1 MKVIR
6 RVIYP
11 DGKKHPPL
19 VTDFLTHYIDNN
31 EIRDG
36 FEKGKILKATIELIN
51 GHKIEYE
58 RKPKIPKA
66 KAS

>member
-11 DGKKHPPL
+11 DGSKHTPL
-19 VTDFLTHYIDNN
+19 VTDFLTHLIDNK
-31 EIRDG
+31 EIREG
-36 FEKGKILKATIELIN
+36 FEKGRILKATIELVN
-51 GHKIEYE
+51 GHRIEYE
-58 RKPKIPKA
+58 RKPKIPKT